1 MKNKKFIKAIAAIT
15 LSASAA
21 LGAFGLA
28 ACGHT
33 HNFSEWENSDPN
45 QHWKVC
51 PDDGEE
57 EPGSRANHDFTNGDC
72 VCGAK
77 KPAYTATFKNGETV
91 VSTATAGADGK
102 VAKPEDP
109 KPADSTKRFNGWK
122 TEGGALFDFNTAL
135 TSDVTLVAD
144 WRTVDNLD
152 LLVEAG
158 GVLYQNRFNEAATV
172 DFVDEAPASGLYG
185 MLSGDY
191 AQNENA
197 AENLKLGISGGKLNL
212 NDVGKGAVNAYI
224 KVETQT
230 LKKIHIYAELE
241 PKDNASKW
249 NLMTVL
255 DGEGKAIAYIRADG
269 DKKVGLS
276 LDNSTIYTPG
286 VECSG
291 VIAVELTLDLG
302 TGKISGKIKGTPV
315 EFVAAAEGTP
325 AVTEG
330 DITATTFGGL
340 NFITANGSK
349 ATDTRNISL
358 DNVGIRAEESAV
370 TLAELQTKL
379 KTALTAKY
387 TAYGVETNYTHNGA
401 DLTAAHTAGLAAI
414 EAAETN
420 ETVLKAYNDA
430 LAAMAA
436 VESDA
441 AIALKEAKEA
451 AKTALNGYKNAA
463 DYTINGEALTAA
475 VNAGKAAIEGCT
487 TTEAV
492 TAAETAAKSAI
503 DNVKSDATLLSEK
516 QTAAKAELAAYKD
529 ASNYTYESN
538 KAAYDKAIEDG
549 NTAIEGVTIG
559 AEGAQA
565 ALTAVDTALA
575 NAKAELDKVDTN
587 ETVEQNASLA
597 EVKAANKLE
606 LETYAENKKKADEG
620 DAIIAGVID
629 AELAKGIAAIDAI
642 TEDTAEGK
650 AAVIKACDDAKT
662 AINDAVTA
670 KKEETYTVTLSVTG
684 VQTPETLQVIYGGTI
699 TAPAAPK
706 PADGKLFD
714 GWYTAETEG
723 SKFDFATKIYENTT
737 IYAQFVDIP
746 NFDDTSDAYFLE
758 RANIVFFDNFSA
770 YEEGYKLPTYSA
782 EKPYVFSSVE
792 ENGAVIV
799 KKGEDAQAATH
810 SPNGAANVNMRV
822 GLGALS
828 GVIESMYTFSVD
840 AMGGNWQLLQIGYD
854 SNKLIAL
861 NTAKSGDLSLVVA
874 GSNVDSAL
882 IANAATIKTN
892 TVYTVYVKIDL
903 TAKTLT
909 IAINNKAFISGYSL
923 EISSVDYIN
932 FVSSN
937 SGGRKTTINTIFVAG
952 EVDAA
957 AHKQLLAS
965 TFEAAA
971 TGVLESAEITELK
984 NAILNADSV
993 SIAGSEY
1000 YGGLIAIKEAKAAK
1014 ALAEAKTAA
1023 LAEIEAQYPADNYHN
1038 STEAYNAALNLVRN
1052 AITVEEVATKKAEA
1066 LATIS
1071 ALPDDNAV
1079 TYVIT
1084 VNFIGD
1090 GATQASLKDGAT
1102 SATTITVAEDAT
1114 LDTIKSWVQLSG
1126 TTYEITGLF
1135 KDSEG
1140 TTPFAV
1146 TDIANG
1152 ATVYVKVE
1160 EKATNIQTVG
1170 FTQSDID
1177 ADFMTKINAQISK
1190 ENTNTIDEYGII
1202 KLVYDGD
1209 LSSGSHKNGGTY
1221 INVGQIG
1228 KANRHVKIDLS
1239 NYTGKATVSLT
1250 GFSSTAG
1257 REMFITTTAPN
1268 ISVEASTE
1276 NKISTVSTGPVTG
1289 SFELDCG
1296 NVYYVKASATVY
1308 LCGVTVTL
1316 DLNAVKA

>member
-1 MKNKKFIKAIAAIT
+1 MPNGDCKITNAAFFVKAALYEQVTLAHKKLNGKKYFQFFLGGKMKNKKFIKAIAAIT

-33 HNFSEWENSDPN
+33 HNFEWENSDPN

-51 PDDGEE
+51 REDGEE
-57 EPGSRANHDFTNGDC
+57 EPGSRANHDFSNGDC

-77 KPAYTATFKNGETV
+77 KPAFTATFKNGETV

-102 VAKPEDP
+102 VAKPADP
-109 KPADSTKRFNGWK
+109 TTADSTKRFNGWK

-172 DFVDEAPASGLYG
+172 DCIGGAEQAPATGIYGTISPLPTGVSGE
-185 MLSGDY
+185 DFT
-191 AQNENA
+191 
-197 AENLKLGISGGKLNL
+197 ENLKVTIADGVLKLS
-212 NDVGKGAVNAYI
+212 DVGPGTVNAFI
-224 KVETQT
+224 KVEKQT
-230 LKKIHIYAELE
+230 LKKVHIYAEVTPLN
-241 PKDNASKW
+241 NAGGW
-249 NLMTVL
+249 DLLRFL
-255 DGEGKAIAYIRADG
+255 DGNGGTIASVRSNK
-269 DKKVGLS
+269 DKKVGVS
-276 LDNSTIYTPG
+276 VDGGTTVVGATIACTENVAIK
-286 VECSG
+286 VEA
-291 VIAVELTLDLG
+291 VIDLG
-302 TGKISGKIKGTPV
+302 TGKISVKLNGTAV
-315 EFVAAAEGTP
+315 EFVAAGVDTP
-325 AVTEG
+325 AVTEA
-330 DITATTFGGL
+330 DITATDFSGL
-340 NFITANGSK
+340 SLMTANGSK

-370 TLAELQTKL
+370 TLDGLQTKL

-387 TAYGVETNYTHNGA
+387 TAYDVETNYTQNGA

-420 ETVLKAYNDA
+420 EAVLNAYNEA

-441 AIALKEAKEA
+441 AIALKAAKEA
-451 AKTALNGYKNAA
+451 AKTALDGYKNAA

-475 VNAGKAAIEGCT
+475 VNAGKTAIEGCT

-529 ASNYTYESN
+529 ASNYTYTEN

-549 NTAIEGVTIG
+549 NAAIEGVTIG

-575 NAKAELDKVDTN
+575 NAKAELDKVKTN
-587 ETVEQNASLA
+587 DEMDEDVTLA
-597 EVKAANKLE
+597 QKKAAQKTA
-606 LETYAENKKKADEG
+606 LETYADNKKKEDEG
-620 DAIIAGVID
+620 DTRIAAVID
-629 AELAKGIAAIDAI
+629 TALASGLEAIQNVAGDDESKDAIAKAAVDAAYESAKAAID
-642 TEDTAEGK
+642 
-650 AAVIKACDDAKT
+650 T
-662 AINDAVTA
+662 AISN
-670 KKEETYTVTLSVTG
+670 KKAETYTITVSGVTG
-684 VQTPETLQVIYGGTI
+684 VSVDPVIYGGTI

-737 IYAQFVDIP
+737 IWARFVDIP
-746 NFDDTSDAYFLE
+746 TLDVFTEE
-758 RANIVFFDNFSA
+758 RENIVFFENFMA
-770 YEEGYKLPTYSA
+770 YEEGYKLPTYSV

-1038 STEAYNAALNLVRN
+1038 SSEAYNAALNLVRN
-1052 AITVEEVATKKAEA
+1052 ATTVEEVATKKANA
-1066 LATIS
+1066 LTAIGGLLTDDELDS
-1071 ALPDDNAV
+1071 AVKLAL
-1079 TYVIT
+1079 VI
-1084 VNFIGD
+1084 VGE
-1090 GATQASLKDGAT
+1090 GATLSVNEID
-1102 SATTITVAEDAT
+1102 V
-1114 LDTIKSWVQLSG
+1114 SG
-1126 TTYEITGLF
+1126 TTTEDYVKSLVTVNNGYEITGCYSDEACETAFDFTAEVAAGTTLYIKVEKKAEAQIVSF
-1135 KDSEG
+1135 NKSSSSVNNNVLNVTVTGSYANNKGTATVNGNSYTDCVKMESSTAIKFTVKEGQTITLYFASTEGSKKVKIDGANNTTDSEG
-1140 TTPFAV
+1140 
-1146 TDIANG
+1146 
-1152 ATVYVKVE
+1152 
-1160 EKATNIQTVG
+1160 
-1170 FTQSDID
+1170 
-1177 ADFMTKINAQISK
+1177 
-1190 ENTNTIDEYGII
+1190 
-1202 KLVYDGD
+1202 KLV
-1209 LSSGSHKNGGTY
+1209 
-1221 INVGQIG
+1221 
-1228 KANRHVKIDLS
+1228 
-1239 NYTGKATVSLT
+1239 LT
-1250 GFSSTAG
+1250 GLTAG
-1257 REMFITTTAPN
+1257 EHTITKGDTINLFA
-1268 ISVEASTE
+1268 IAVE
-1276 NKISTVSTGPVTG
+1276 
-1289 SFELDCG
+1289 
-1296 NVYYVKASATVY
+1296 
-1308 LCGVTVTL
+1308 
-1316 DLNAVKA
+1316 